1 MYLSYRVGGSVVKP
15 MFFDYP
21 QDDKCFTD
29 IEHTY
34 MLGDSIKVSPIL
46 VPGMKDGDLY

>member
-1 MYLSYRVGGSVVKP
+1 MGGAVVRP
-15 MFFDYP
+15 LFFDYP
-21 QDDKCFTD
+21 NDDNTFNNV
-29 IEHTY
+29 ESTY